1 MGLNLLKNEKNIY
14 FLSQLCYL
22 NCWGEK
28 KPCMEIKINDII
40 YTMNLTNRIQIM
52 LSLAQFKGCKI
63 QGSNTE
69 VQDHY
74 CNVTAL

>member
-1 MGLNLLKNEKNIY
+1 MGLNLLKNEKKYI
-14 FLSQLCYL
+14 FFVTTVLLEL
-22 NCWGEK
+22 LGGK